1 MRLKYY
7 THVHA
12 VYYNYYIDD
21 FYHTRVHAHE
31 LSIKWEGL
39 ARKLMIFNAGHEDGH
54 ALISI

>member
-7 THVHA
+7 THVH

-21 FYHTRVHAHE
+21 FYHTRVHAHA

-39 ARKLMIFNAGHEDGH
+39 ARKLMIFNAGH